1 MYRVIF
7 SCFLILSAAFHLRA
21 QDDQTLLTI
30 DGKPVSK
37 AEFEYIYQKNN
48 TNVYADSEKKTPE
61 EYLPLFIDFKLKV
74 TEAERLKMDT
84 SRAFINELAGYRNE
98 IAAHYLTDI
107 NFEDKLV
114 HEMYRRMTQ
123 EVDASHILLTV
134 AENASPEQEQKVL
147 EKINSVRREILN
159 GKDFGEA
166 AVEYSEDPSAKDNKG
181 HLGYFSAFT
190 MVYPFENAAYTT
202 PVGEISEPVRSQFG
216 FHLVKVNDIRPNKGE
231 ILVAHIMKSVPADA
245 SAEKKSALKA
255 QIDSIYV
262 QLQNG
267 ADFAELAKKESNDRR
282 TAVKGGEMPRFSRG
296 RIIAQFANPAFE
308 LKNNGDISE
317 PIETPFGYHIIKKL
331 DQFPVA
337 SFDELKKEIETRIS
351 RDPERRTS
359 SEKVFV
365 EKLKKEYNFSENSSS
380 KQLLADKNVD
390 SEDLPTDLALF
401 SIDNKSYTSADF
413 QKWISGKK
421 IKSGLLLS
429 FYNEWVNAE
438 IIALE
443 DSKLE
448 DKYPAF
454 RYLIQEYHDGILLF
468 NISQE
473 KIWNFA
479 SEDSLGLQQF
489 YGQLKG
495 KQMWKERFKG
505 SIITCKSEEI
515 RDQADN
521 LLGAGLSVE
530 EVAEHLN
537 TNGEVFTYETGAWEE
552 GTNPVVDYY
561 VWNGSEPENFN
572 SLTTFIR
579 GDKVGPEPKLLDE
592 ARGLY
597 ISDYQQYL
605 EEKWLKELRAR
616 YKVKVNRKVLK
627 TIEGV

>member
-7 SCFLILSAAFHLRA
+7 SCLLILSAALHLRA
-21 QDDQTLLTI
+21 QDAEILLTI

-48 TNVYADSEKKTPE
+48 TNVYADSDKKTPE

-84 SRAFINELAGYRNE
+84 SAAFINELAGYRKE
-98 IAAHYLTDI
+98 IAEHYLTDI
-107 NFEDKLV
+107 NFEDQLV

-123 EVDASHILLTV
+123 EVDASHILLRLDK
-134 AENASPEQEQKVL
+134 NASPEEEQKTL
-147 EKINSVRREILN
+147 NKIRKIRQELLD
-159 GKDFGEA
+159 GRDFGEA
-166 AVEYSEDPSAKDNKG
+166 AVEYSEDPSAKDNHG
-181 HLGYFSAFT
+181 NLGYFSAFM
-190 MVYPFENAAYTT
+190 MVYPFENAAYNT
-202 PVGEISEPVRSQFG
+202 PVGEISEPVRSSFG
-216 FHLVKVNDIRPNKGE
+216 YHILKVNDIRLNQGE
-231 ILVAHIMKSVPADA
+231 ILVAHIMKNVPADA
-245 SAEKKSALKA
+245 SAETKNEIKT
-255 QIDSIYV
+255 QIDSIYEQV
-262 QLQNG
+262 KNG

-282 TAVKGGEMPRFSRG
+282 SAVKGGEMPWFSRG
-296 RIIAQFANPAFE
+296 RIIPQFANPAFD
-308 LKNNGDISE
+308 LKNVGDISK
-317 PIETPFGYHIIKKL
+317 PVETPFGYHVIKKL
-331 DQFPVA
+331 DQKPVP
-337 SFDELKKEIETRIS
+337 SFDDVKKEIETRIAH
-351 RDPERRTS
+351 DPERRTS
-359 SEKVFV
+359 SEKAFV
-365 EKLKKEYNFSENSSS
+365 EKLKMEYNFSENNSA
-380 KQLLADKNVD
+380 KQSLEGKNVD
-390 SEDLPTDLALF
+390 SENIPADLTLF
-401 SIDNKSYTSADF
+401 IIDNKNYTTADL
-413 QKWISGKK
+413 QKWLSAKN
-421 IKSGLLLS
+421 IKTGFILS
-429 FYNEWVNAE
+429 NYDEWVNAE

-448 DKYPAF
+448 DKYSDF
-454 RYLIQEYHDGILLF
+454 RYLMREYHDGILLF

-479 SEDSLGLQQF
+479 SEDSLGLQGF
-489 YGQLKG
+489 YNEMKE
-495 KQMWKERFKG
+495 KPMWKDRFKG
-505 SIITCKSEEI
+505 SIISCKNEEI

-521 LLGAGLSVE
+521 LFGADLTVE

-537 TNGEVFTYETGAWEE
+537 TNGEVFTVETGAWEE

-605 EEKWLKELRAR
+605 EKNWLKELHAR

-627 TIEGV
+627 TIDGV

>member
-1 MYRVIF
+1 MYRVIVL
-7 SCFLILSAAFHLRA
+7 CLLILSAAFQLQA

-30 DGKPVSK
+30 DGKPLGK

-61 EYLPLFIDFKLKV
+61 EYLPLYIDFKLKV

-84 SRAFINELAGYRNE
+84 SRAFINELAGYRKE

-107 NFEDKLV
+107 NFEEKLV

-123 EVDASHILLTV
+123 EADASHILLRV
-134 AENASPEQEQKVL
+134 AENASPEQEQKAL
-147 EKINSVRREILN
+147 EKISTVRQEILS
-159 GKDFGEA
+159 GKDFDEA

-181 HLGYFSAFT
+181 NLGYFSAFT
-190 MVYPFENAAYTT
+190 MVYPFENAAYST

-216 FHLVKVNDIRPNKGE
+216 YHLVKVNDIRPNKGE

-245 SAEKKSALKA
+245 SEEKRNALKA

-262 QLQNG
+262 QLKNG
-267 ADFAELAKKESNDRR
+267 ADFAELAQKESNDRR

-296 RIIAQFANPAFE
+296 RIIAQFANPAFD
-308 LKNNGDISE
+308 LKNIGDISD

-337 SFDELKKEIETRIS
+337 PFEEIKKEIETRIS
-351 RDPERRTS
+351 RDRERRTS

-365 EKLKKEYNFSENSSS
+365 EKLKKDYNFSENNSS
-380 KQLLADKNVD
+380 KQSLTGKSVG
-390 SEDLPTDLALF
+390 SEDLPAGLVLF
-401 SIDNKSYTSADF
+401 SIDQRNYTTKDL
-413 QKWISGKK
+413 QKWLSEQK
-421 IKSGLLLS
+421 INSGLLLS
-429 FYNEWVNAE
+429 YYNEWVDAE

-448 DKYPAF
+448 DKYPDF

-479 SEDSLGLQQF
+479 SEDSTGLQQF
-489 YGQLKG
+489 YGQLKD

-505 SIITCKSEEI
+505 SIITCKSEEV
-515 RDQADN
+515 REQADN

-537 TNGEVFTYETGAWEE
+537 TNGEVFTFETGAWEE
-552 GTNPVVDYY
+552 GSNPVVDYY

-572 SLTTFIR
+572 SLTTFI
-579 GDKVGPEPKLLDE
+579 
-592 ARGLY
+592 
-597 ISDYQQYL
+597 
-605 EEKWLKELRAR
+605 
-616 YKVKVNRKVLK
+616 
-627 TIEGV
+627 